1 MGTVMQSLIA
11 IVVVSLLAWLVV
23 AVVAPQRL

>member
-1 MGTVMQSLIA
+1 MQSLIA
-11 IVVVSLLAWLVV
+11 IVVVSLLAWFVV